1 MKKLTLLTILTFI
14 SLSGCTQ
21 IVTAPIAI
29 AGTTAS
35 AAIDVTGATAS
46 AAIDV
51 TGSAVHAIAGSD
63 EEDKD

>member
-29 AGTTAS
+29 AG
-35 AAIDVTGATAS
+35 ATAS

-63 EEDKD
+63 EEDKG